1 MSVVTAMVIET
12 LTVGQLLAPV
22 IASLSTVLLY
32 HYLGREY
39 LGADENRVWNK
50 IRKTLLSA
58 GDSTVRQKTG
68 FALTNDAGDHEFV
81 GTVELDSQAFAG
93 LLEEYGYLQCVLSG
107 LKYRPPNVNPNTSS
121 QVRFE
126 AGSMAFRESKSSLV
140 PDALA
145 LRQVHIF
152 WFDNGD
158 GSVNVYAHE
167 EYSSLNPLVAWKHYR
182 AKRQYAELGKK
193 RARAI
198 LDQSG
203 AEYEQ

>member
-1 MSVVTAMVIET
+1 MIIET
-12 LTVGQLLAPV
+12 ITVGQVLAPV
-22 IASLSTVLLY
+22 VAALTVTILY

-50 IRKTLLSA
+50 LRVSLLSA
-58 GDSTVRQKTG
+58 GDSTVRQRTG

-81 GTVELDSQAFAG
+81 GTVAKESHEFAE
-93 LLEEYGYLQCVLSG
+93 LLEDAGYLQCVLSG
-107 LKYRPPNVNPNTSS
+107 LKYRPPDIDPNKSS

-126 AGSMAFRESKSSLV
+126 AGSMAYRESDSSLV

-145 LRQVHIF
+145 MRQVHIF

-167 EYSSLNPLVAWKHYR
+167 EYSSLNPIVAWQHYR
-182 AKRQYAELGKK
+182 AKTQNAELGKE
-193 RARAI
+193 RARVI
-198 LDQSG
+198 LNQADV
-203 AEYEQ
+203 EYHK